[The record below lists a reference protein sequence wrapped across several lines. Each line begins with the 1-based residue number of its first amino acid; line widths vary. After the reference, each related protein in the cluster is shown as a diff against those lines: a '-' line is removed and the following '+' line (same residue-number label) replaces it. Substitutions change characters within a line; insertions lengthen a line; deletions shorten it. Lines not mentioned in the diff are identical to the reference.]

1 MPRSIPALVKPT
13 LLEWARERSGFSL
26 GEASAKMKIDAALL
40 RAWED
45 GTDRPSIAQVRK
57 LGEIYRRPLAVFFLP
72 QPPLGFRAMK
82 LGVKEIE
89 GTTTIPR

>member
-1 MPRSIPALVKPT
+1 MARSIPALVRPA
-13 LLEWARERSGFSL
+13 LLVWARERSGL
-26 GEASAKMKIDAALL
+26 TLQDASAKMKIDAALL

-45 GTDRPSIAQVRK
+45 GADRPSIAQVRK
-57 LGEIYRRPLAVFFLP
+57 LGKIYRRPLAVFFLP